1 MQPMEAEVRLPR
13 PPGVIRRAFA
23 AHPRAVDIFIVASY
37 LFGCLIMGFLDS
49 AEASNRLISQTSDP
63 SSWFAVPAYLDGP
76 IAIYSIFRVIV
87 IATALYFRRR
97 FPLTGLIAVSLM
109 LFGDHGAQVVATS
122 VAQYFLLYAVP
133 VFRSVS
139 AGWVA
144 FGIALLSNTLVYVL
158 QFGLPSPGVTSVV
171 MSTPTDWG
179 LTVMAAV
186 MNALWLLAVMMLG
199 VNLGNRRRYVEAI
212 IDRAHQLAR
221 ERDQLAQLAVAEERS
236 RIAREMHDIVAH
248 SVSVMIALSEGASRA
263 VEAAPGAA
271 ADAMQRSAETGRT
284 ALAEMR
290 RLLGALQ
297 GPGDTAAELAP
308 QPGIS
313 DIPQLVQGFRDT
325 GLNLALDLDVGDL
338 GDRGQELAIYR
349 VVQES
354 LTNVLRYAG
363 LDATAMVGLRAT
375 QEGVQ
380 VHVRDYGRKPGIAGP
395 TSGVGSGRGLAGLAE
410 RVRVFG
416 GQIESGPTTDGP
428 GWTVDALFPTYPAAQ
443 PTPPEPARGAAP
455 RTNENEGTP

>member
-13 PPGVIRRAFA
+13 PPGVVRRAFA
-23 AHPRAVDIFIVASY
+23 AHPRAVDVFIVVSY
-37 LFGCLIMGFLDS
+37 LFGCLIMGFFDS
-49 AEASNRLISQTSDP
+49 VEASNRLSSAASDP
-63 SSWFAVPAYLDGP
+63 SAWFAVPAYLDGP
-76 IAIYSIFRVIV
+76 IAIFSILRVIV
-87 IATALYFRRR
+87 VAAALFFRRR

-144 FGIALLSNTLVYVL
+144 FGIALLANTLVFVF
-158 QFGLPSPGVTSVV
+158 QFGLPTPGVASVV

-263 VEAAPGAA
+263 VEAAPGDA

-297 GPGDTAAELAP
+297 SPGDETAELAP

-313 DIPQLVQGFRDT
+313 DIPELVQGFRDA
-325 GLNLALDLDVGDL
+325 GLNLALDLDVDDL
-338 GDRGQELAIYR
+338 GDRGQELAIFR

-363 LDATAMVGLRAT
+363 LNATAMVGLRDT

-380 VHVRDYGRKPGIAGP
+380 VHVRDYGRKPGIAAP

-416 GQIESGPTTDGP
+416 GRITSGPATDGP
-428 GWTVDALFPTYPAAQ
+428 GWTVQALFPAHVAARV
-443 PTPPEPARGAAP
+443 PHSDSSTAIGSG
-455 RTNENEGTP
+455 TNQNEGTP